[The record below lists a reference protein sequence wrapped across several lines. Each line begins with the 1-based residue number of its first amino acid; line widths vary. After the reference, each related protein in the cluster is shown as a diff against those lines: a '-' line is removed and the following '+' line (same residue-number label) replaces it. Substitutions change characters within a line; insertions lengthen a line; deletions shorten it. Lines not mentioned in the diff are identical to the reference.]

1 MRHPRY
7 LIYKEHQS
15 LFDYSEEEKAFI
27 QTFVPILSAKFRAN
41 GSWTIDSVINEAFY
55 ETTSLLLDFSDQIY
69 FENDYFKEA
78 VKKMP
83 ISVANVV
90 FSIVYITLR
99 EINKLENVQMMIEN
113 KLRTRPIFVA
123 LKRVEKKNIQLKF
136 YPRTEYFRQSD
147 FVDWKK
153 YTEGFQIE
161 NIKHI
166 MSLFPP
172 EKEEKI
178 VEKAKLSQA
187 TTPVYV
193 ARAIY
198 GQAEASNTI
207 GELSPESFDK
217 VHQILNSYINNQLLL
232 WINMDEVTDTGNAGL
247 LPEGFILDLESFNS
261 THDYLLAKNEAESA
275 KQEKSVLE
283 QQLLKAQREKQEQ
296 LRETEEYKA
305 ALAEMKVGLGK
316 SYIRLDTI
324 ADCILRLPIFEL
336 QYAAYQQINT
346 LLIGTSWSE
355 KAAEVLETMFAKVK
369 EQQDRQEQK
378 QDKMIEEVEKAA
390 NKKTNEFKVYPQA
403 GSTANVGCQ
412 MQSPEFKV
420 IPPSEEQQPALE
432 SRSATKGDACQS
444 KNKEGDENV

>member
-1 MRHPRY
+1 MRHPRN

-78 VKKMP
+78 VKRMP

-99 EINKLENVQMMIEN
+99 EINKLENVRMMIEN
-113 KLRTRPIFVA
+113 KLRTRPIFMS
-123 LKRVEKKNIQLKF
+123 LKRVTKKNIRLKF

-153 YTEGFQIE
+153 YTEGFQVE

-166 MSLFPP
+166 MSLFPS
-172 EKEEKI
+172 EKEERV
-178 VEKAKLSQA
+178 VETAKLSQA
-187 TTPVYV
+187 TAPVYV

-198 GQAEASNTI
+198 GQAEASKTI
-207 GELSPESFDK
+207 GELSSESFDK
-217 VHQILNSYINNQLLL
+217 VHQLLNSYINNQLLL
-232 WINMDEVTDTGNAGL
+232 WINMDEVTDTGNAKL

-261 THDYLLAKNEAESA
+261 THDYLLAKNEAECA
-275 KQEKSVLE
+275 KQEKSLLE
-283 QQLLKAQREKQEQ
+283 QLLLQAQQEKQEQ
-296 LRETEEYKA
+296 LRETEEYRA
-305 ALAEMKVGLGK
+305 TIAEMKVGLGK

-324 ADCILRLPIFEL
+324 AECILRLPTFDL
-336 QYAAYQQINT
+336 QYAAFQQVNT
-346 LLIGTSWSE
+346 LLTGTSWSE
-355 KAAEVLETMFAKVK
+355 KAAEVLEKMFAKVK
-369 EQQDRQEQK
+369 EQQDRQDQR
-378 QDKMIEEVEKAA
+378 QDKMMAEVKELAKMP
-390 NKKTNEFKVYPQA
+390 KQQFKVYPQS
-403 GSTANVGCQ
+403 GSTANVGCDQ
-412 MQSPEFKV
+412 KYSDFKTYLPGADDVGQQSM
-420 IPPSEEQQPALE
+420 LE
-432 SRSATKGDACQS
+432 K
-444 KNKEGDENV
+444 KNRTNNELYGQ

>member
-1 MRHPRY
+1 MRYPRH

-78 VKKMP
+78 EKRMP

-99 EINKLENVQMMIEN
+99 EINKLENVRMMIEN
-113 KLRTRPIFVA
+113 KLRTRPIFMS
-123 LKRVEKKNIQLKF
+123 LKRVTKKNIQLKF
-136 YPRTEYFRQSD
+136 YPRTKYFRQSD

-153 YTEGFQIE
+153 ITEGFQVD

-172 EKEEKI
+172 EKEELV
-178 VEKAKLSQA
+178 VEKATLSQA

-198 GQAEASNTI
+198 GQAEASKTI

-217 VHQILNSYINNQLLL
+217 VHQLLYSFINNQLFL
-232 WINMDEVTDTGNAGL
+232 WINMDEVTDTGNAKM

-261 THDYLLAKNEAESA
+261 THDYLLAKNEAENA
-275 KQEKSVLE
+275 KQEKSLLE
-283 QQLLKAQREKQEQ
+283 QQLLQAQREKQEQ

-305 ALAEMKVGLGK
+305 TVTEMKVGLGK
-316 SYIRLDTI
+316 SYIRLDSI
-324 ADCILRLPIFEL
+324 AECILRLPTFDL
-336 QYAAYQQINT
+336 QYAAFQHVNT
-346 LLIGTSWSE
+346 LLTGTSWSE
-355 KAAEVLETMFAKVK
+355 KAAEVLGTMFSQQK
-369 EQQDRQEQK
+369 EQLDRQHKMDEAVKKSLEEPRTQNIYGDKNEFQDGGQMLKMVIPQGTDPAKIAARIAEQQALLEQK
-378 QDKMIEEVEKAA
+378 E
-390 NKKTNEFKVYPQA
+390 NKKTKKYV
-403 GSTANVGCQ
+403 
-412 MQSPEFKV
+412 
-420 IPPSEEQQPALE
+420 
-432 SRSATKGDACQS
+432 
-444 KNKEGDENV
+444 